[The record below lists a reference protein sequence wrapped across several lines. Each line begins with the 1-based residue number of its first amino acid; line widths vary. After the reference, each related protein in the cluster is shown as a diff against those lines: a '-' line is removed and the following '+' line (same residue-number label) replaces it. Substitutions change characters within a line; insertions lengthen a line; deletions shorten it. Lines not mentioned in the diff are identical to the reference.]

1 MSREGPF
8 AFSPVAA
15 MRMRGGD
22 LGRALTRASSV
33 LALAALGMALPQIA
47 RAQGGTIS
55 GVVQSEGS
63 QRALADAQVAV
74 QDQPGRGTVTD
85 ANGRFRITG
94 VTGAQV
100 VLNARIIGYRA
111 ASQTVRVGANNVIF
125 LLTEQA
131 VQLNQVVTTG
141 TAGGEQMRA
150 LGASVDKV
158 DVAAITA
165 REAVTSVDAIL
176 NGRAAGVTVLPG
188 TGMVGAGSRI
198 RIRGIGSFSLS
209 ADPLIYVDGIR
220 VDNQTSTGISIQA
233 FGSGVVSRLNDFDPD
248 QIESIEVLKGP
259 AAATLYGTEAARG
272 VINIITKKGSA
283 GGTSYKFNIGAGNN
297 IFQDAAGRI
306 ATNYCHI
313 ESATSCVPS
322 GTGPVLGLNTVRRE
336 NALGHPIFRTG
347 HLTNYDGNVSG
358 GSDLFR
364 FFASGAFGDN
374 QGVDPGNELR
384 KSSFRTN
391 LTVTPSERVNVSTSF
406 GYINS
411 HTTLSCEAGCGG
423 LMWDSEYSNPA
434 NLPQFCS
441 PGDIPCTYVQGFQ
454 GTPPAAD
461 EVQHDWQ
468 DLNRLT
474 ASATISYNPFSWL
487 SNRLSLGTDYNQE
500 GNIEYVPYLTND
512 TLATFWGAYAKGY
525 RFNNQHQAVYN
536 TYDYNGSVH
545 FNVTPAWNSKS
556 SVGAQY
562 YTNANTY
569 FTGEG
574 DFFPAPGLQTIGA
587 AGQKNSLSDNFTQ
600 NNTFGYYGQ
609 QEFAFNERLYL
620 TGALRVDNNSAFGS
634 KVHWVTYP
642 KASISY
648 VASDEPSVQKH
659 LPSFLNSLRLRGA
672 FGGSGQQPA
681 LNTALQT
688 LSPVAGPLGQGI
700 LTPNAIG
707 NPDLKPERVL
717 GSELGFEAGMFQD
730 RFGIDFTYFHDDS
743 RDAILS
749 RSVAPGTGFA
759 RSNQFFNA
767 GEITKH
773 GIEMLLKGQIVNQ
786 KSYGWDMNVN
796 LSTQSSK
803 IIRLNGRDTTIDL
816 GSASHRIGYSPF
828 DWFSYKVLSA
838 TGTYDPTTN
847 TVAVPKA
854 GVMCDNGRGQ
864 PTPCYSASGQIIAP
878 KVYLGHSTP
887 TFEGSWSNSFRFLNN
902 FRLSAMLD
910 AATGYR
916 RLDNNIRIRCQ
927 IFDTCLQYVQP
938 QNTSPRLLAQ
948 YYSPGTLRDFT
959 INDARYVKF
968 RELSL
973 SYDAPP
979 LIASRL
985 GARGLSLTAS
995 AHNLGMWTPYT
1006 GIDPESQ
1013 FLAGSPASVDQA
1025 ELPQLLT
1032 YVFTVH
1038 LSY

>member
-1 MSREGPF
+1 MSREVAL
-8 AFSPVAA
+8 AFGSDVAPRA
-15 MRMRGGD
+15 RSGA
-22 LGRALTRASSV
+22 LARALIRAPSL
-33 LALAALGMALPQIA
+33 LALAALSMMRPQAA

-55 GVVQSEGS
+55 GVVQVEGS
-63 QRALADAQVAV
+63 QRVLAGAQVAV
-74 QDQPGRGTVTD
+74 QDQPGRGAVTD
-85 ANGRFRITG
+85 AGGRFRIAG
-94 VTGAQV
+94 VEGTQV
-100 VLNARIIGYRA
+100 VLNARVLGYRA

-125 LLTEQA
+125 RLTEQA
-131 VQLNQVVTTG
+131 VQLEQVVIAG

-150 LGASVDKV
+150 LGTSVDHV
-158 DVAAITA
+158 NVADVTA
-165 REAVTSVDAIL
+165 NQAVTSVDAIL
-176 NGRAAGVTVLPG
+176 NGRAAGVAILPG
-188 TGMVGAGSRI
+188 TGMVGAGARV

-272 VINIITKKGSA
+272 VINIITKKGST
-283 GGTSYKFNIGAGNN
+283 GGTSYQFNVGLGNN
-297 IFQDAAGRI
+297 IFQNAEGRI
-306 ATNYCHI
+306 ATNYCHVN
-313 ESATSCVPS
+313 SPTSCDPS

-336 NALGHPIFRTG
+336 NALGTPIFRTG
-347 HLTNYDGNVSG
+347 HVTNYDGNVSG
-358 GSDLFR
+358 GTGPLQ
-364 FFASGAFGDN
+364 FFASGAFTDN
-374 QGVDPGNELR
+374 QGVDPTNELR

-391 LTVTPSERVNVSTSF
+391 LTISPSERVNVQTSF

-441 PGDIPCTYVQGFQ
+441 PGDVPCTYVQGFQ

-461 EVQHDWQ
+461 AAQKDWQ
-468 DLNRLT
+468 DLNRIT
-474 ASATISYNPFSWL
+474 ASATISYNPFPWFA
-487 SNRLSLGTDYNQE
+487 NRLTIGTDYNQE
-500 GNIEYVPYLTND
+500 GNVEYVPYLTND
-512 TLATFWGAYAKGY
+512 TLANFWGAYAKGY
-525 RFNNQHQAVYN
+525 RFNFQHQAVYN

-545 FNVTPAWNSKS
+545 FNVTPAWNSKT
-556 SVGAQY
+556 SVGTQY
-562 YTNANTY
+562 YTKVNT
-569 FTGEG
+569 FFQGEG
-574 DFFPAPGLQTIGA
+574 DFFPAPGLQTISA
-587 AGQKNSLSDNFTQ
+587 AGQKVGLTDSFDQ
-600 NNTFGYYGQ
+600 NNTLGFYGQ
-609 QEFAFNERLYL
+609 QAFAFNERLYL
-620 TGALRVDNNSAFGS
+620 TGAVRVDNNSSFGS
-634 KVHWVTYP
+634 KVKWVTYP
-642 KASISY
+642 KASVSY
-648 VASDEPSVQKH
+648 VVSDEPSVQKH
-659 LPSFLNSLRLRGA
+659 LPTFLNSLRLRGA
-672 FGGSGQQPA
+672 FGGSGQQPG
-681 LNTALQT
+681 LNSALQT

-707 NPDLKPERVL
+707 NPNLKPERVL
-717 GSELGFEAGMFQD
+717 GTELGFEAGLFQE

-749 RSVAPGTGFA
+749 RAVAPGTGF
-759 RSNQFFNA
+759 SNSSQFFNA
-767 GEITKH
+767 GEITKQ
-773 GIEMLLKGQIVNQ
+773 GIEMLLKGQILNQ

-803 IIRLNGRDTTIDL
+803 IVKLNGKDTTIDL
-816 GSASHRIGYSPF
+816 GSSSHRIGYSPF

-847 TVAVPKA
+847 TVAVPKS

-864 PTPCYSASGQIIAP
+864 PTNCYSPSGQLIAP

-887 TFEGSWSNSFRFLNN
+887 TFTGSWSNTIRFLNS
-902 FRLSAMLD
+902 FRLYGMLD
-910 AATGYR
+910 AAAGYR

-938 QNTSPRLLAQ
+938 QHTDPRLLAQ
-948 YYSPGTLRDFT
+948 YYSTGTLRDFT
-959 INDARYVKF
+959 INDAKYVKF

-973 SYDAPP
+973 SYDAPSM
-979 LIASRL
+979 IASRL

-995 AHNLGMWTPYT
+995 ARNLAMWTPYT
-1006 GIDPESQ
+1006 GLDPESQ
-1013 FLAGSPASVDQA
+1013 FVAGSPASVDQA

-1038 LSY
+1038 LRY